1 MLDGFKNEHL
11 KLKINNARTL
21 LKSFQPIHRL
31 INIPIKLQLIWNLII
46 KKWNIDNCDVDK
58 LVSIFQELKNGYL

>member
-31 INIPIKLQLIWNLII
+31 INIPIKLQLI
-46 KKWNIDNCDVDK
+46 
-58 LVSIFQELKNGYL
+58 